1 MISGE
6 IKRFLRDDGMIKVSR
21 SLKELAYKSCAC
33 RERLQ
38 EAWGREPTIT
48 EIASELKVETEELLM
63 AMDASSEIESLHKTI
78 YQKEGQ
84 ELRLMDKLP
93 EQEEQ
98 EDRILDHML
107 LQELLTYLD
116 KEERRLIYLRYFA
129 NQTQSQVGKELGIS
143 QVQVSRM
150 EKKILK
156 NLRERI

>member
-1 MISGE
+1 
-6 IKRFLRDDGMIKVSR
+6 MIKVSR

-63 AMDASSEIESLHKTI
+63 AMDASSEIESLHKPI